1 MKYCRYCGKELL
13 DEAVMCPRC
22 KIMVDGSNL
31 KERQKQ
37 DNENN
42 DYLEEE
48 IVESSKVKYCT
59 KCGYQLDLKAKICDN
74 CGCKTDDIKN
84 NQSSTSSSN
93 NSSIRTV
100 ANIFVIIGA
109 IVRCVY
115 IVPILWAVPLTIA
128 YFKKNNK
135 NEKIG
140 TGFKIAILLL
150 VSVIGGAIL
159 LIEEDN

>member
-37 DNENN
+37 AKLENE
-42 DYLEEE
+42 YLEEE
-48 IVESSKVKYCT
+48 ITESSKVKYCT

-74 CGCKTDDIKN
+74 CGCKTDDIKV

-93 NSSIRTV
+93 KSSTRTA
-100 ANIFVIIGA
+100 ANLFVILGA
-109 IVRCVY
+109 IFYCIY
-115 IVPILWAVPLTIA
+115 IVPILWIVPLTIA
-128 YFKKNNK
+128 YFKKNKK

-140 TGFKIAILLL
+140 IGFKIAILLL
-150 VSVIGGAIL
+150 VSVIGGVIL
-159 LIEEDN
+159 LVEEDN